1 MSTRLGEMRLSENG
15 PIVLV
20 ETNVS
25 EGSKGFVEV
34 SGLPVRAE
42 KTLKEALASIGPTA
56 EAMLDQ
62 IREVKR
68 TPQKVVLEFGV
79 KFSAKGNVVIAGG
92 EAEANC
98 KVTLSW
104 DNPKS
109 DA

>member
-1 MSTRLGEMRLSENG
+1 MRLSENG

-34 SGLPVRAE
+34 SGVSGLPVRAE
-42 KTLKEALASIGPTA
+42 KTLKEALASLGPTA

-79 KFSAKGNVVIAGG
+79 KFTAKGNVVIAGG

-104 DNPKS
+104 DNPNPIY
-109 DA
+109 A